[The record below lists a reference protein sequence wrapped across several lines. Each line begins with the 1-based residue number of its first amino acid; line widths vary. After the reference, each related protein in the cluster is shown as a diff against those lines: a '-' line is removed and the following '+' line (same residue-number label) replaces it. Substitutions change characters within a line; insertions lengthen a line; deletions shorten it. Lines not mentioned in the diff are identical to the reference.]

1 MYYLRELIGKT
12 KSGKPKTKT
21 HYKNKDYDKVKA
33 EFTRLCEEAIIQEV
47 IMYQAVRQYKAI
59 ELLFQS

>member
-21 HYKNKDYDKVKA
+21 HYKNKDYDKVKT
-33 EFTRLCEEAIIQEV
+33 EFIRLCKECNHTRSYYISSSATV
-47 IMYQAVRQYKAI
+47 
-59 ELLFQS
+59 

>member
-21 HYKNKDYDKVKA
+21 HYKNSDYEKVKA
-33 EFTRLCEEAIIQEV
+33 EFTRLSEECNHTKSYYVSSSANV
-47 IMYQAVRQYKAI
+47 
-59 ELLFQS
+59 

>member
-1 MYYLRELIGKT
+1 MYYLRELVGKT

-33 EFTRLCEEAIIQEV
+33 EFTKLCDE
-47 IMYQAVRQYKAI
+47 YQHTRNYYVSSNVNI
-59 ELLFQS
+59 